1 MRVVGK
7 IFQWQNNSMPGDFI
21 PSVIKFNSILRIKY
35 CLIYLQAIN
44 KCMYQALI
52 DKKEKLAVI
61 GLGYVGLPIALEFAK
76 KISVIGFD
84 ISSKRIEMMKQDI
97 DPSNELG
104 KEAFEG
110 CDITFTDSLDVLREA
125 KFFIVAVPTP
135 VDDHNVPDLKPV
147 KKASETVGKVIKKG
161 DYVVFESTV
170 YPGCTEEDCLPIVEK
185 LSGLKNVTDFKS
197 GYSPERINPG
207 DKKHTLA
214 TIVKVVS
221 GCDAESLETIAKVYE
236 LVVKAG
242 VHRASSIKVAEAAKI
257 IENTQRDLNIALMN
271 ELSIIFDK
279 MGINTYEV
287 LEAAGTK
294 WNFLKFYPG
303 LVGGHCIGV
312 DPYYLTYKASELG
325 YNSRVILAG
334 RYINDNMS
342 LLVARRV
349 VRHIISNVSDVKSAK
364 VLVMGATFK
373 ENVSDIRNSKVADV
387 VKELKEFFLNVDV
400 VDPHADSGELHHEYG
415 FTLADNVG
423 KDYDAVIVTVCHE
436 PYANLDEKYFTSITK
451 PHALIADLKG
461 TYRGKIKSRPYWS
474 F

>member
-1 MRVVGK
+1 
-7 IFQWQNNSMPGDFI
+7 
-21 PSVIKFNSILRIKY
+21 
-35 CLIYLQAIN
+35 
-44 KCMYQALI
+44 MYQEI
-52 DKKEKLAVI
+52 VEKKEKLAVI

-76 KISVIGFD
+76 KVSVIGFD
-84 ISSKRIEMMKQDI
+84 INAERIEMMKQGI
-97 DPSNELG
+97 DPSKELD
-104 KEAFEG
+104 KEAFEN
-110 CDITFTDSLDVLREA
+110 CDITFTNSLDVLREA
-125 KFFIVAVPTP
+125 RFFIVAVPTP
-135 VDDHNVPDLKPV
+135 VDEHNVPDLTPV
-147 KKASETVGKVIKKG
+147 KKASETIGKVVKKG

-170 YPGCTEEDCLPIVEK
+170 YPGCTEEDCLPIIEK
-185 LSGLKNVTDFKS
+185 ISGLKFLEDFKL

-221 GCDAESLETIAKVYE
+221 GCDDESLDTIAKVYE
-236 LVVKAG
+236 LVVTAG

-279 MGINTYEV
+279 MNINTYEV

-294 WNFLKFYPG
+294 WNFLKFFPG

-342 LLVARRV
+342 VYLAKKVIQ
-349 VRHIISNVSDVKSAK
+349 HIISNVSDVKASK

-387 VKELKEFFLNVDV
+387 VRELQSFFLNVDV
-400 VDPHADSGELHHEYG
+400 VDPHADSEELQHEYG
-415 FTLADNVG
+415 FGLAESAG

-436 PYANLDEKYFTSITK
+436 PYAELDDAYFASITK
-451 PHALIADLKG
+451 PNALVADLKG
-461 TYRGKIKSRPYWS
+461 TYRGKISSRSYWS